1 MSLGLCDPIVPPFY
15 PEPETPKLFFPT
27 DSGRVSP
34 PVPPAHLQS
43 RTDLPHALRRQ
54 LRLTAIHFLLVEPL
68 SSQSDISVCHR
79 CEHRQKQCNG
89 PCACTID
96 GKDIIEHAASIGCP
110 KGYFENPPPQPA
122 PVPLKPVPREEW
134 KAGALALADMAEPG
148 DRGIG
153 DVIERNL
160 AVGGIVFKALVK
172 SLGFECGC
180 SARRDEL
187 NQLYPLI

>member
-1 MSLGLCDPIVPPFY
+1 MVVLRGDYHDGAIFLMN
-15 PEPETPKLFFPT
+15 
-27 DSGRVSP
+27 
-34 PVPPAHLQS
+34 
-43 RTDLPHALRRQ
+43 HALLIICLQ
-54 LRLTAIHFLLVEPL
+54 C
-68 SSQSDISVCHR
+68 DI
-79 CEHRQKQCNG
+79 EQKKKCSG
-89 PCACTID
+89 TCPCPED
-96 GKDIIEHAASIGCP
+96 GADIREHAESEKCP
-110 KGYFENPPPQPA
+110 RGYFANPPPRPA

-134 KAGALALADMAEPG
+134 KAGALALADMAESG

-160 AVGGIVFKALVK
+160 AVGGIVFKALVT

>member
-1 MSLGLCDPIVPPFY
+1 
-15 PEPETPKLFFPT
+15 
-27 DSGRVSP
+27 
-34 PVPPAHLQS
+34 
-43 RTDLPHALRRQ
+43 
-54 LRLTAIHFLLVEPL
+54 
-68 SSQSDISVCHR
+68 
-79 CEHRQKQCNG
+79 
-89 PCACTID
+89 
-96 GKDIIEHAASIGCP
+96 
-110 KGYFENPPPQPA
+110 
-122 PVPLKPVPREEW
+122 VPREEW